1 VEYTSHTGGV
11 EGKKKRCDD
20 SIKEKT
26 RKKNPHRLGAHSTTV
41 GVKNHNTTILFYTT
55 HRRRKVFCPQYHLS
69 SSFNLTTPRREKR
82 KEKKK
87 KLKKKKQEN
96 KNLKAIEQL
105 DALVRYARR
114 RRRRGPRCK
123 Q

>member
-1 VEYTSHTGGV
+1 LKE
-11 EGKKKRCDD
+11 KKKGAMIL
-20 SIKEKT
+20 S
-26 RKKNPHRLGAHSTTV
+26 KKKLGENPHRLGAHSTTV